1 VPARGEVTTIS
12 ISRKVAERLRALRGK
27 LGAQSW
33 DELFEKLFELLERG
47 EGGYED
53 ALEILSSRYHQA
65 RERAAR
71 GDPTGLAEFVGF
83 VERKLSPLLSRWYEE
98 ARALLQARGEDK

>member
-12 ISRKVAERLRALRGK
+12 ISRKAAEKLRALRERV
-27 LGAQSW
+27 GAGSW
-33 DELFEKLFELLERG
+33 DELFENLFELLERE

-71 GDPTGLAEFVGF
+71 GDPTGLEEFIVF
-83 VERKLSPLLSRWYEE
+83 VERKLSPLIAKCYEE
-98 ARALLQARGEDK
+98 AKALLQAR